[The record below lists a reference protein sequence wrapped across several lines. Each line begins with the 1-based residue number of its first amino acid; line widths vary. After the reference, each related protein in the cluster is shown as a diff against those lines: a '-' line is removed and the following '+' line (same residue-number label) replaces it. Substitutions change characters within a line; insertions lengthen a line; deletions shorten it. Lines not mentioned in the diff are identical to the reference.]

1 MRKTSVYLTDDQ
13 AEALR
18 RVAVDSGK
26 SQADLIREGVQR
38 IIDEA
43 YPPAD
48 ARVFHSMGKAHSGNA
63 RATEPIDPD
72 EFYEWVM
79 GRRR

>member
-18 RVAVDSGK
+18 RVSRDTGK
-26 SQADLIREGVQR
+26 PQADLIREGVQR
-38 IIDEA
+38 IIDEVE
-43 YPPAD
+43 PPAD
-48 ARVFHSMGKAHSGNA
+48 KRVFHSMGKAHGGNA
-63 RATEPIDPD
+63 RSTDPIDPD